1 MNMLSVR
8 ITANTL
14 EALQA
19 LDQFDL
25 DLHRRATRLTEAGQ
39 YTVPGIL
46 SEAQIQPLQA
56 AGYQVNVLTDLT
68 ATAEARRMEMAETT
82 RSAAGLDAAD
92 VEARAVLG
100 YMTAAEVEA
109 ASARLCATHPDL
121 LTLIRLPY
129 RTWEGRTCHAVRLR
143 AGTSSPRVGVLFT
156 GSMHAREWGGADAC
170 IAFLVN
176 LINAY
181 RAHGPLVLGG
191 KTFTAAQVKT
201 VLGRLNILV
210 FPDVNPDGKHHSQT
224 ASMWWRKNRNPNAAV
239 DPAHP
244 GVDLNR
250 NFDFLWSS
258 GIGTSA
264 AVASDVYKG
273 RAPFSEP
280 ETRNVRY
287 LIGRFPTIRYYVD
300 IHSFSELIL
309 YPWGDDTNQSV
320 DPNQNFRNPAFDG
333 LRGTPGGYREFMPAA
348 DQHRLLDLARRMEAA
363 LAAVRGTHY
372 SVQQAVGL
380 YPTSA
385 TSDDYIFARHLVNP
399 SRRKV
404 YPFTIEFGSE
414 FIPPFAEMQ
423 HIILELCAA
432 MTELCVAASAAW

>member
-1 MNMLSVR
+1 MNMYSVS
-8 ITANTL
+8 ITASTL
-14 EALQA
+14 EALRA

-25 DLHRRATRLTEAGQ
+25 DLHRRATHVTEAGQ

-46 SEAQIQPLQA
+46 SEAQIQQLQA
-56 AGYQVNVLTDLT
+56 AGYQVDVVADLA
-68 ATAEARRMEMAETT
+68 ATADARRMEMADTT
-82 RSAAGLDAAD
+82 RAAAAFDAAD

-109 ASARLCATHPDL
+109 ALARLSAAHPDL
-121 LTLIRLPY
+121 VTLIPLPY

-143 AGTSSPRVGVLFT
+143 AGTSSPRIGVLFT

-181 RAHGPLVLGG
+181 RAHAPLVLGG
-191 KTFTAAQVKT
+191 KTFTAAQVRTILRRLT
-201 VLGRLNILV
+201 VAG
-210 FPDVNPDGKHHSQT
+210 
-224 ASMWWRKNRNPNAAV
+224 
-239 DPAHP
+239 
-244 GVDLNR
+244 
-250 NFDFLWSS
+250 
-258 GIGTSA
+258 
-264 AVASDVYKG
+264 SDVYKG
-273 RAPFSEP
+273 RALFSEP

-287 LIGRFPTIRYYVD
+287 LLDRFPTIQYYVD

-309 YPWGDDTNQSV
+309 YPWGDDGNQSV

-348 DQHRLLDLARRMEAA
+348 DQHRLVDLANRMEAA

-372 SVQQAVGL
+372 TVQQAVGL

-385 TSDDYIFARHLVNP
+385 TSDDYIFSRHLVNP
-399 SRRKV
+399 SKRKV

-423 HIILELCAA
+423 HIIRELGAA
-432 MTELCVAASAAW
+432 MTELCLAASTGL